1 MMILQTSVT
10 YQAKLVTTALV
21 SVVMLQR
28 AYSMQQWICLLG
40 LSLGVATVVLGERGS
55 SVKDTSNNSGNLVV
69 GLIAVSIS
77 CLSSALAGVYFEMVL
92 KKNTPTPAT
101 VKSVD
106 GSPSSSSASTSSLP
120 PPSLWMRNIQLAFF
134 SVLIAVGQGMWK
146 NVQNGGTYFSAN
158 LSPDGKPYLFGFTI
172 WVWILVALQAGGGLL
187 VAAVIKYAD
196 NVLKGLATGVS
207 VVLSSA
213 LAMLFFATPLGK
225 LFCVGATVIL
235 MSVYYFSNPSPQ
247 LVQKVCTQHLHINL
261 NAVFGYKQKTG
272 SSSDNIDDSES
283 PSVGGGG
290 AGDGTVTSS
299 PSSAGSE
306 LTKSLL
312 PK

>member
-1 MMILQTSVT
+1 MMLYFLTVT

-21 SVVMLQR
+21 SVFMLQR
-28 AYSMQQWICLLG
+28 AYSIQQWLCLLG
-40 LSLGVATVVLGERGS
+40 LSMGVATVVLGERGS
-55 SVKDTSNNSGNLVV
+55 PTKDTNSSGNLVV

-77 CLSSALAGVYFEMVL
+77 CFSSALAGVYFEMVL
-92 KKNTPTPAT
+92 KKNTPPA

-106 GSPSSSSASTSSLP
+106 GSPSSTVLP

-134 SVLIAVGQGMWK
+134 SVLIAVGQGIWK
-146 NVQNGGTYFSAN
+146 NFQNGGSYFSAN
-158 LSPDGKPYLFGFTI
+158 LSADKPYLFGFTI

-235 MSVYYFSNPSPQ
+235 MSVYYFSNPCPQ
-247 LVQKVCTQHLHINL
+247 FVQQVCKQHLHINL

-272 SSSDNIDDSES
+272 GSSASDTSSVSSSSS
-283 PSVGGGG
+283 GGGG
-290 AGDGTVTSS
+290 GGEGNNVSLS
-299 PSSAGSE
+299 PSSSGSE